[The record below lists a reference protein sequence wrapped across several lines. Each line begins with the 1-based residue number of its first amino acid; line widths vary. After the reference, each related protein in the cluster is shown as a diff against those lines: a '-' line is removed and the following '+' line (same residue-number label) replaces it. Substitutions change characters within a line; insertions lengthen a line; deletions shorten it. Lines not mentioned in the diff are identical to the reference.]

1 MSHFDNVMNKLVNDR
16 DFAAALVAD
25 PEGTLRANGVEP
37 TPEMVAALQGLE
49 PAAVERLANAFGKSA
64 AAAG

>member
-1 MSHFDNVMNKLVNDR
+1 MSKLDHLMNKLLNDR
-16 DFAAALVAD
+16 NFAAALVAD
-25 PEGTLRANGVEP
+25 PDGTLRANGVEP

-64 AAAG
+64 AAA